1 MEWPGRNAAQD
12 RPVSA
17 VAGVAR
23 RLNRDVPVNP
33 SERASSQLS
42 GQDTRRTASS
52 AILALAGVVS
62 AFLAT
67 GCCVGPALLA
77 ILGLGGAGLIYRLE
91 PYRPQLA
98 TASAVLIAS
107 AVVWAYRAP
116 RDGAS
121 GGRGSR
127 ARPRRITVAVIWVG
141 AALAVA
147 LLVAPYLADQLA
159 VAGTR

>member
-1 MEWPGRNAAQD
+1 MEWLRGSAAQD

-17 VAGVAR
+17 TAGVAR

-33 SERASSQLS
+33 NQPASSQLS

-52 AILALAGVVS
+52 AVLALAGVVS

-77 ILGLGGAGLIYRLE
+77 ILGLGGASLIYRLE
-91 PYRPQLA
+91 PYRPQLVA
-98 TASAVLIAS
+98 ASAVLIAS
-107 AVVWAYRAP
+107 AVAWAHRAP
-116 RDGAS
+116 RNGAS
-121 GGRGSR
+121 GGRGSI

-141 AALAVA
+141 AAVAVA
-147 LLVAPYLADQLA
+147 LLVAPYLAEQLA
-159 VAGTR
+159 VARAR